1 MGETAK
7 RIATA
12 AVLVPLVVLAIFV
25 DPTHYGVLAFA
36 IVFGTGA
43 MDEYLR
49 MALPVSDKDPAWGL
63 RGACAALSVAIIVLP
78 SFYGPELVLPPVLTG
93 SGVVLGFVILFRSK
107 HLANGGRHFGVA
119 LSGLLYVPLLMSVL
133 PLLKGSGHPEW
144 LTLAL
149 VMAFFSDTTAYFVGR
164 AIGKNKLYPAVS
176 PGKSW
181 EGAVGGVFGACIG
194 TVTLGSLWL
203 VPDLPISHAVGLG
216 VAGSI
221 CGQMGD
227 LVESMLKRTY
237 GVKDSSNV
245 LPGHGGF
252 LDRIDAM
259 LFVAPIAYYYAVL
272 VAA

>member
-36 IVFGTGA
+36 CVFGAGA
-43 MDEYLR
+43 ADEYLR
-49 MALPVSDKDPAWGL
+49 MALPVTAEDPAWGL
-63 RGACAALSVAIIVLP
+63 RAVCAALSLCVIALP
-78 SFYGPELVLPPVLTG
+78 SFYGPALVLPPVLTM
-93 SGVVLGFVILFRSK
+93 SVVALGFVVLFRRSQ
-107 HLANGGRHFGVA
+107 LADGGRQLGVT
-119 LSGLLYVPLLMSVL
+119 LSALLYVPLLMSVL
-133 PLLKGSGHPEW
+133 PLLKGSGQPEW
-144 LTLAL
+144 LTMAL
-149 VMAFFSDTTAYFVGR
+149 VIAFFSDTSAYFVGR
-164 AIGKNKLYPAVS
+164 AIGKHKLYPAVS

-181 EGAVGGVFGACIG
+181 EGAFGGVLGACLGVVGIG
-194 TVTLGSLWL
+194 SFWL
-203 VPDLPISHAVGLG
+203 IPDLPISHAIGLG
-216 VAGSI
+216 VVGSA

-237 GVKDSSNV
+237 GVKDSSNI

-259 LFVAPIAYYYAVL
+259 VFVAPVAYYYTTL
-272 VAA
+272 VAS